1 MKKHKLNQLFI
12 DELRTNPII
21 GSACRKLNVSRQTY
35 YQWRKDIPGF
45 AKKADEAQAEGDSLL
60 SDGAESVV
68 ARGIQDN
75 DLNAAKFYLVHR
87 NPKYRRV
94 LRTYPSEEDLLK
106 LVPSKEEL
114 IAFEQAWFN
123 CDKPDNQEVKTEDV
137 GCVSKFESITVQ
149 EKLEPLPVEIELD
162 PIEDAV
168 TKALKAYGNS

>member
-94 LRTYPSEEDLLK
+94 LRTYRSEEDLSYLIPDKVKLK
-106 LVPSKEEL
+106 K
-114 IAFEQAWFN
+114 FEQDWFN
-123 CDKPDNQEVKTEDV
+123 CDKQDIQEVKTENIEYTI
-137 GCVSKFESITVQ
+137 KLAPMPIP
-149 EKLEPLPVEIELD
+149 EKLETT
-162 PIEDAV
+162 EDAE
-168 TKALKAYGNS
+168 TKALKAYGNN